1 MWKYEPVY
9 GTTKNLFGNHHI
21 NIQQY
26 ENDEG
31 KWFYK
36 IEIDGE
42 IILERENEKP
52 QQFKNVKFYASDPW
66 YPAWTEEYGVIEHLK
81 INNGMYRRSGSK
93 LEKLLSR
100 FEKMHIFFKIYFSN
114 S

>member
-1 MWKYEPVY
+1 MLISSVAFYFSTTLNDDSNFMWKYEPVY

-81 INNGMYRRSGSK
+81 INNGM
-93 LEKLLSR
+93 
-100 FEKMHIFFKIYFSN
+100 
-114 S
+114 

>member
-81 INNGMYRRSGSK
+81 INNGMYRRSGCK
-93 LEKLLSR
+93 LEKLLLR
-100 FEKMHIFFKIYFSN
+100 FEKVHTFFIYFSN

>member
-1 MWKYEPVY
+1 MIITCPCGEKKYNVD
-9 GTTKNLFGNHHI
+9 
-21 NIQQY
+21 
-26 ENDEG
+26 ENKIPKDG
-31 KWFYK
+31 RFLKCGSCGHKWFYK

-81 INNGMYRRSGSK
+81 INNGM
-93 LEKLLSR
+93 
-100 FEKMHIFFKIYFSN
+100 
-114 S
+114 

>member
-66 YPAWTEEYGVIEHLK
+66 YPAWTEDYGVIEHLK
-81 INNGMYRRSGSK
+81 INNGMQI
-93 LEKLLSR
+93 EKVGRDLKIYIFLL
-100 FEKMHIFFKIYFSN
+100 IYFSN